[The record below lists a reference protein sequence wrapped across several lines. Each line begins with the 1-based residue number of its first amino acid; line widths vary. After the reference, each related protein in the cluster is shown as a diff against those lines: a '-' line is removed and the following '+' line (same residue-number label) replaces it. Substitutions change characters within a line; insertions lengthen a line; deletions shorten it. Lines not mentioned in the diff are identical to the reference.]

1 MIYKAFKILGGT
13 IMFLAFFVIIGTA
26 GSDCDGD
33 CMEKAIPISQMLIQ
47 FAGALLAGFTGY
59 LMYNYGD
66 KYE

>member
-1 MIYKAFKILGGT
+1 MMAKAFKILGGT

-33 CMEKAIPISQMLIQ
+33 CMEKAIPISQMIIQ
-47 FAGALLAGFTGY
+47 IIWALLAGFTGY